1 MVCGDLSEDVEA
13 TAKAPLARPF
23 FAKKDDGR
31 MRCEHG
37 PVVMFQ
43 GVNPWRTPFVM
54 NRTSQGWAGA
64 YYTLAPK
71 VGSVVTGGSIER
83 NLDFPVNPE

>member
-1 MVCGDLSEDVEA
+1 
-13 TAKAPLARPF
+13 
-23 FAKKDDGR
+23 
-31 MRCEHG
+31 
-37 PVVMFQ
+37 MFQ
-43 GVNPWRTPFVM
+43 GVNPWRTPFAM

-83 NLDFPVNPE
+83 NLDFPVNPEWIFSLVEAQNGVQGRSR